1 MATLTESSKKF
12 YDYIVKEIKK
22 LKPGQ
27 ELQLSTAEINK
38 AIDTNVTT
46 STASAIIKRNDQ
58 WCATLLW
65 SGNERC
71 YRRVK
76 KFYKSTV

>member
-1 MATLTESSKKF
+1 MAVLTESSKKF

-38 AIDTNVTT
+38 AINTNVTT
-46 STASAIIKRNDQ
+46 SNASAIIKRARKDKVNWGYD
-58 WCATLLW
+58 
-65 SGNERC
+65 N
-71 YRRVK
+71 
-76 KFYKSTV
+76 